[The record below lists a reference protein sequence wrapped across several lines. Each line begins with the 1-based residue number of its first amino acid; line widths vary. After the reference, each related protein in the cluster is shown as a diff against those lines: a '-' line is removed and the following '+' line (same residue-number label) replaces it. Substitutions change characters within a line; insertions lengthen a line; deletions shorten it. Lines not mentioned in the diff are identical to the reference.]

1 MALDMELWPTSDWDM
16 VSDSSTDAVDAVL
29 LTTVF
34 FLGSDSR
41 GSSWQRWPI
50 FRLMHLVHGRS
61 CPRH

>member
-1 MALDMELWPTSDWDM
+1 MALEMELWPRSDWDM
-16 VSDSSTDAVDAVL
+16 VSESSTDAVEVL
-29 LTTVF
+29 LAVVF
-34 FLGSDSR
+34 FLGSASR